1 MDADENLF
9 VRLQFFAGG
18 DQILRILN
26 WLLVHFLNQVTF
38 AQPNFSSRASSS
50 ISAITTPWTPGGHAL
65 CHCGNSRIC
74 FAGSRIKTS
83 TYHYGV
89 GRGKGVGRGRG
100 VTLGVG
106 VGVPGVGVGVVV
118 GVTVGVPEG
127 VGVADGVGVGV
138 GPPTE
143 QKISV
148 DISGVRPSMS

>member
-83 TYHYGV
+83 TYDYGV
-89 GRGKGVGRGRG
+89 GRGKGVDRGRG
-100 VTLGVG
+100 VTL
-106 VGVPGVGVGVVV
+106 GVGVGVVV

-127 VGVADGVGVGV
+127 VGVAEGVGVGV
-138 GPPTE
+138 APAA
-143 QKISV
+143 QKIS
-148 DISGVRPSMS
+148 IEASGVMPSIS